1 MGYVTVPKDLK
12 RIKSKVALGLTKRQ
26 LVCIGASAAVGVPLF
41 FLTRDLLGNTLAML
55 AMLVAM
61 VPGFALGM
69 YERDGMPLERIVMDY
84 LDVRRR
90 KPAIRRKEVKHGTTL
105 EGGPGYAAQAQREAR
120 QVEGEAGAEEP
131 PAGQGR
137 QAPERA

>member
-26 LVCIGASAAVGVPLF
+26 IVCIGASAAIGVPLF
-41 FLTRDLLGNTLAML
+41 FLTRDLLGNTLSML
-55 AMLVAM
+55 LMLVAM
-61 VPGFALGM
+61 APGFALGM

-90 KPAIRRKEVKHGTTL
+90 KPAIRRKEVRHGKAHA
-105 EGGPGYAAQAQREAR
+105 GGGRPQAEAQREAR
-120 QVEGEAGAEEP
+120 EGEAEAGA
-131 PAGQGR
+131 QGR
-137 QAPERA
+137 EEGL

>member
-41 FLTRDLLGNTLAML
+41 FLVREPLGNTLAML
-55 AMLVAM
+55 LMLVAM
-61 VPGFALGM
+61 APGFAFGM
-69 YERDGMPLERIVMDY
+69 YERDGMPLERILMDY

-90 KPAIRRKEVKHGTTL
+90 KPAIRKKEVKDGAAHA
-105 EGGPGYAAQAQREAR
+105 GGDRQAAKAQREA
-120 QVEGEAGAEEP
+120 GE
-131 PAGQGR
+131 GQGS
-137 QAPERA
+137 AGPEGR

>member
-26 LVCIGASAAVGVPLF
+26 LICIGASAAVGVPLF
-41 FLTRDLLGNTLAML
+41 FLVRGPLGNTLAML
-55 AMLVAM
+55 LMLVAM
-61 VPGFALGM
+61 APGFALGM

-90 KPAIRRKEVKHGTTL
+90 KPAIRKKEVKHG
-105 EGGPGYAAQAQREAR
+105 EAHERCNRQAAQTQREAGKS
-120 QVEGEAGAEEP
+120 QGEAGTQGEEES
-131 PAGQGR
+131 R
-137 QAPERA
+137 

>member
-41 FLTRDLLGNTLAML
+41 FLTRGALGNTLAML
-55 AMLVAM
+55 LMLVAM
-61 VPGFALGM
+61 APGFALGM

-90 KPAIRRKEVKHGTTL
+90 KPAIRRKEVKHAEADGI
-105 EGGPGYAAQAQREAR
+105 GGEAAPQAQREAR
-120 QVEGEAGAEEP
+120 Q
-131 PAGQGR
+131 GQG
-137 QAPERA
+137 QAGPQGQAQGGQDR

>member
-55 AMLVAM
+55 LMLVAM
-61 VPGFALGM
+61 APGFALGM

-90 KPAIRRKEVKHGTTL
+90 KPAIRRKEVKRGKAHAGSRRQ
-105 EGGPGYAAQAQREAR
+105 EAEAEREAR
-120 QVEGEAGAEEP
+120 EGQGQAGAQGAEE
-131 PAGQGR
+131 GQEG
-137 QAPERA
+137 

>member
-41 FLTRDLLGNTLAML
+41 FMTRAALGNTLSML
-55 AMLVAM
+55 LMLVAM
-61 VPGFALGM
+61 APGFALGM

-84 LDVRRR
+84 LEVRKR
-90 KPAIRRKEVKHGTTL
+90 KPAIRRKEVKHGQARND
-105 EGGPGYAAQAQREAR
+105 GAASPQANPEAPEI
-120 QVEGEAGAEEP
+120 EGEAGAEGGTQ
-131 PAGQGR
+131 AG
-137 QAPERA
+137 

>member
-41 FLTRDLLGNTLAML
+41 FLTRGLLGNTLSML
-55 AMLVAM
+55 LMLVAM
-61 VPGFALGM
+61 APGFALGM
-69 YERDGMPLERIVMDY
+69 YERDGMPLERVVMDY

-90 KPAIRRKEVKHGTTL
+90 KPAIRRKEVRHAASPEE
-105 EGGPGYAAQAQREAR
+105 EGRQQGPARE
-120 QVEGEAGAEEP
+120 EIPEADGQEGAEGV
-131 PAGQGR
+131 GQ
-137 QAPERA
+137 

>member
-41 FLTRDLLGNTLAML
+41 FLVRGPLGNTLAML
-55 AMLVAM
+55 LMLVAM
-61 VPGFALGM
+61 APGFALGM
-69 YERDGMPLERIVMDY
+69 YERDGMPLERVVMDY

-90 KPAIRRKEVKHGTTL
+90 KPAIRRKEVKHAPAHGI
-105 EGGPGYAAQAQREAR
+105 GRRQAPQAQREAG
-120 QVEGEAGAEEP
+120 EGEGQAGAQ
-131 PAGQGR
+131 GQAQDR
-137 QAPERA
+137 

>member
-26 LVCIGASAAVGVPLF
+26 LVCIGASAAIGVPLF
-41 FLTRDLLGNTLAML
+41 FLTRDLLGNTLSML
-55 AMLVAM
+55 LMLVAM
-61 VPGFALGM
+61 APGFALGM

-90 KPAIRRKEVKHGTTL
+90 KPAIRRKEVRRGKAHA
-105 EGGPGYAAQAQREAR
+105 GGGRPQAEAQREAR
-120 QVEGEAGAEEP
+120 E
-131 PAGQGR
+131 GQGR
-137 QAPERA
+137 AGAQGAEGSEEG

>member
-41 FLTRDLLGNTLAML
+41 FLTRGLLGNTLSML
-55 AMLVAM
+55 LMLVAM
-61 VPGFALGM
+61 APGFALGM

-84 LDVRRR
+84 LDVRKR
-90 KPAIRRKEVKHGTTL
+90 KPAIRRKEVKHAEARGVR
-105 EGGPGYAAQAQREAR
+105 GGQTPQAQRETGE
-120 QVEGEAGAEEP
+120 VEIQTGAESQTK
-131 PAGQGR
+131 GQ
-137 QAPERA
+137 